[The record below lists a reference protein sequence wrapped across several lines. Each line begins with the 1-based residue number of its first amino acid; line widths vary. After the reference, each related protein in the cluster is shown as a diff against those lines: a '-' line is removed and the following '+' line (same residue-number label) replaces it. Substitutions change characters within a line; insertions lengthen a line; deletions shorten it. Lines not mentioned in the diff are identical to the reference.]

1 MATGAFLGLA
11 GEGLGLGALTAL
23 VTSLAIVLVARLAL
37 GGSSSSVS
45 DVFLALVLAAG
56 FALTLTFSLAAVA
69 SFEDFVA
76 LDAAGF
82 LTGDGFGLV
91 AISAFFATAL
101 GLAAF
106 LAAGFATSGLSST
119 SATYTKQIFKKK

>member
-1 MATGAFLGLA
+1 MATGAFLGFA

-23 VTSLAIVLVARLAL
+23 VTAVLSLAIVLVARLAL
-37 GGSSSSVS
+37 GGASSSVS

-56 FALTLTFSLAAVA
+56 FALTLAFSLAVA

-82 LTGDGFGLV
+82 LTGDGLGLV
-91 AISAFFATAL
+91 VISAFFATAL
-101 GLAAF
+101 GLAVF
-106 LAAGFATSGLSST
+106 LAAGFATSGFSST
-119 SATYTKQIFKKK
+119 SAT